1 MAIPSSHADKKEAV
15 RRHALARRKAM
26 DEIER
31 IEKSLALVDHVDDLP
46 LPEGAI
52 VSGFWPI
59 RDEIDIRPLMDAL
72 RQRGHPLCLPAIA
85 EPHLEFRRL
94 ERDSELV
101 PAGFGT
107 LEPAPSAEKMR
118 PDVMLMPLSGFDGAG
133 NRLGYGKGH
142 YDTAIAAIEREGPL
156 LCIGV
161 AFAVQEVDRVPF
173 EAHDKP
179 LNGILTE
186 VGYRAFS

>member
-1 MAIPSSHADKKEAV
+1 MAIHSSLAEKKEIV
-15 RRHALARRKAM
+15 RKQALARRKAM
-26 DEIER
+26 SEIER
-31 IEKSLALVDHVDDLP
+31 IEKSLALIDHVDDLP
-46 LPEGAI
+46 LPDGAV

-59 RDEIDIRPLMDAL
+59 RDEIDLRPLMDIL
-72 RQRGHPLCLPAIA
+72 RQKGHPLCLPAIA
-85 EPHLEFRRL
+85 EPHLQFRRL
-94 ERDSELV
+94 ERGCELV

-107 LEPAPSAEKMR
+107 LEPAPSADEMR
-118 PDVMLMPLSGFDGAG
+118 PDVMLMPLSGFDNAG

-142 YDTAIAAIEREGPL
+142 YDTAIAAIEKESPL

-161 AFAVQEVDRVPF
+161 AFAVQEVDRVPI